1 MMNEHLTKEF
11 THEEIKA
18 TLDSIGELK
27 ALGPDGTLAVFFK
40 NFWDVVGQQL
50 TKEVLLELD
59 KLQNAV
65 SVAGPDGDRGEINP
79 QRCKN
84 SRSRWIMTLQP
95 TAAYSALCS
104 LYL

>member
-1 MMNEHLTKEF
+1 MPPF
-11 THEEIKA
+11 
-18 TLDSIGELK
+18 
-27 ALGPDGTLAVFFK
+27 LAPIHDANSRITSLLYCTEKLVS
-40 NFWDVVGQQL
+40 
-50 TKEVLLELD
+50 LLELD